1 MARFAPTSNVKIT
14 TPARTS
20 LAVVEASH
28 PQRSAVAGRMRSSL
42 KTVISMPSDSVAGFG
57 LLVGN
62 AGRLSIDGNRM
73 QED

>member
-1 MARFAPTSNVKIT
+1 
-14 TPARTS
+14 
-20 LAVVEASH
+20 
-28 PQRSAVAGRMRSSL
+28 MRSSL

-57 LLVGN
+57 LFVGN